1 MVRYNADSL
10 VGPPGCRHRL
20 YSASRIEKPHY
31 TITTMP
37 DPTSKLAVRGFPLGV
52 VGELSATAEFGAVPP
67 EWLRMGG
74 WLTAWQPPPE
84 ELWRTSWRSQLGG

>member
-37 DPTSKLAVRGFPLGV
+37 DPTPKLPVSGFPLGEI
-52 VGELSATAEFGAVPP
+52 GELSVSAEFGAVPP
-67 EWLRMGG
+67 EWLRMGEMAHRRVVAG
-74 WLTAWQPPPE
+74 P
-84 ELWRTSWRSQLGG
+84 RSRSQLGG